1 MIGVGMPTATELC
14 AMYNK
19 DELINEFI
27 NMVTIKV
34 EVAARHG
41 DKHENVDIPAGLT
54 KADIEQP
61 LKNAFPECKVAW
73 RWFIQS
79 YEIRWA

>member
-1 MIGVGMPTATELC
+1 MPTATELC

-27 NMVTIKV
+27 SMVTIKV